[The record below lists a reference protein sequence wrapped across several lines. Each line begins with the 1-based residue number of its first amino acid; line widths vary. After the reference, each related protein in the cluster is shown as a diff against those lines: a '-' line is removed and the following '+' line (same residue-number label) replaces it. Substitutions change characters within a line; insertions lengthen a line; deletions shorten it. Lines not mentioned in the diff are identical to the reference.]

1 MLRSRRN
8 GISAPS
14 GNSPAF
20 PFTPV
25 GLVANAR
32 LLSAGV
38 LLATSLSLSSQS
50 ANPWRRVPNNTLRMP
65 SSVADPAVP
74 LP

>member
-1 MLRSRRN
+1 
-8 GISAPS
+8 
-14 GNSPAF
+14 
-20 PFTPV
+20 
-25 GLVANAR
+25 LVANAR